1 MPELPDLEAYRSFF
15 NRRIPGVGIEEV
27 KVSIPLVLRVPKDD
41 FIATLT
47 GNVFGEVGR
56 RGKFLLFSLK
66 SGDHMAIHP
75 MLSGRF
81 QYCQPQEKR
90 RAKTCFA
97 LALANGYELRYFDA
111 RLMGK
116 VYLVKQGAF
125 DALPH
130 FAELGPEPLAKELT
144 EKAFRER
151 FKRFHG
157 KIKNVILND
166 SLVAGIGNAYADDIL
181 FAAGVH
187 PYRKSSELSEEDAG
201 RLYHAIRSVLSE
213 SVAIIT
219 ERMENEGLPV
229 DEYRDH
235 LKVHRRGGQPC
246 PTPSCGKPLTEITAA
261 QRITTFCRHCQK

>member
-15 NRRIPGVGIEEV
+15 NRRIPGVGIEAV
-27 KVSIPLVLRVPKDD
+27 KVSIPLVVRVPKDD

-66 SGDHMAIHP
+66 SGDCLAIHP

-90 RAKTCFA
+90 RAKTCFV
-97 LALANGYELRYFDA
+97 LALANGYELRYFDD

-116 VYLVKQGAF
+116 VYLVKEGAF
-125 DALPH
+125 DALPR
-130 FAELGPEPLAKELT
+130 FAELGPEPLSEELT
-144 EKAFRER
+144 EEAFRER
-151 FKRFHG
+151 FRRFQG

-181 FAAGVH
+181 FAAGLH
-187 PYRKSSELSEEDAG
+187 PYRKSTELSAEDAG
-201 RLYHAIRSVLSE
+201 RLYQAIRSVLGE
-213 SVAIIT
+213 AVVIIT
-219 ERMENEGLPV
+219 ERMEKEGLPV

-246 PTPSCGKPLTEITAA
+246 PTPSCGRPLTEITAA
-261 QRITTFCRHCQK
+261 QRITTFCRHCQR